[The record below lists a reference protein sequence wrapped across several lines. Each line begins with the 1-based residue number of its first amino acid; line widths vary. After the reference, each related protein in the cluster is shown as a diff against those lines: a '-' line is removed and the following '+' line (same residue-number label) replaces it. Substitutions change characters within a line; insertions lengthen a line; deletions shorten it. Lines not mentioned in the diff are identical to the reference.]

1 MTDKKILVR
10 DLVLDPMCGSGTT
23 LKMAKL
29 NNRNYVGIDL
39 NEEYVDLSN
48 RRVENLTP
56 YSLKT
61 PNPKSKFLLSKKDAL
76 LKRKNNKTSK

>member
-1 MTDKKILVR
+1 
-10 DLVLDPMCGSGTT
+10 MCGSGTT

-48 RRVENLTP
+48 RRVESIIP
-56 YSLKT
+56 YT
-61 PNPKSKFLLSKKDAL
+61 VDIPNPKSKFLLSKKDAL
-76 LKRKNNKTSK
+76 LKRKNNKTTK

>member
-1 MTDKKILVR
+1 
-10 DLVLDPMCGSGTT
+10 
-23 LKMAKL
+23 
-29 NNRNYVGIDL
+29 VGIDL

-56 YSLKT
+56 YNEET

-76 LKRKNNKTSK
+76 LKRKNNKTTK